1 MTCNQIQEKL
11 LYLID
16 KEIPSEIRR
25 HLKECAECERK
36 NRIFQGTEETLRDLG
51 EAIRS
56 GANSMAPPPFPS
68 IRQRSFWTGI
78 LSQLKTPAPIWA
90 PSAVCLTVL
99 LLGVSVYLIPLNLPI
114 EWGAQKGGQHVGQ
127 ITPPLSAEGMLEFL
141 IVPDQSDAA
150 QLSASIETV
159 ESFLKTHPDDIAM
172 HVKIVELYQARL
184 RLGSLTETERKVLE
198 KKLELNRK
206 SLLKLM
212 NDFAK
217 EVDDASN

>member
-1 MTCNQIQEKL
+1 MTCDQIQEKL

-25 HLKECAECERK
+25 HLKGCAECERK

-51 EAIRS
+51 EAVRS
-56 GANSMAPPPFPS
+56 GASSMAPPPFPS
-68 IRQRSFWTGI
+68 IRQRSFWKGI
-78 LSQLKTPAPIWA
+78 LSQLKTPVPVWA
-90 PSAVCLTVL
+90 PSAVCLAVL
-99 LLGVSVYLIPLNLPI
+99 LLGVSVYFVPLNLPI
-114 EWGAQKGGQHVGQ
+114 EWGAQKGGQHAGQ

-172 HVKIVELYQARL
+172 HAKIVELYQARL

-217 EVDDASN
+217 EADDASN

>member
-51 EAIRS
+51 EAVRS
-56 GANSMAPPPFPS
+56 GANFMASPPFPS
-68 IRQRSFWTGI
+68 IRQRSFWKGI
-78 LSQLKTPAPIWA
+78 LSQLKTPVPIWA
-90 PSAVCLTVL
+90 PSAVCLAVL
-99 LLGVSVYLIPLNLPI
+99 LLGVSVYFVPLNLPI
-114 EWGAQKGGQHVGQ
+114 EWGARKGGQHTEH
-127 ITPPLSAEGMLEFL
+127 IKPPLSAEGMLEFL
-141 IVPDQSDAA
+141 IVPDSSDAA
-150 QLSASIETV
+150 QLSASIEAV

-184 RLGSLTETERKVLE
+184 KLGSLTETEWKVLE
-198 KKLELNRK
+198 KKLELK
-206 SLLKLM
+206 QKPLLDML
-212 NDFAK
+212 DSVAK

>member
-1 MTCNQIQEKL
+1 MTCNQIQKKL

-51 EAIRS
+51 EAVRS
-56 GANSMAPPPFPS
+56 GASSMAPPPFPS

-78 LSQLKTPAPIWA
+78 LNQLKTPVPIWA
-90 PSAVCLTVL
+90 PSAVCLAAL
-99 LLGVSVYLIPLNLPI
+99 LLGVSVYLVPLNLPI
-114 EWGAQKGGQHVGQ
+114 EWGAQKGGQHAGQ

-141 IVPDQSDAA
+141 IVPEQSDAA
-150 QLSASIETV
+150 QLSASIEAV

-172 HVKIVELYQARL
+172 QVKIVELYRARL
-184 RLGSLTETERKVLE
+184 RLGSLTETEWKVLE
-198 KKLELNRK
+198 KKLELK
-206 SLLKLM
+206 QKPLLDML
-212 NDFAK
+212 DSIAK

>member
-25 HLKECAECERK
+25 HLRECAECERK

-51 EAIRS
+51 EAVRS

-78 LSQLKTPAPIWA
+78 FNQLKTPVPIWA
-90 PSAVCLTVL
+90 PSAVCLAVL